1 MAKYKVGDE
10 LIIVSDPNKEADKLK
25 ELTTLSVDG
34 DFAQISWGIKILEVE
49 YDEFLPEIINNVIQT
64 NSREVTTISKYAS
77 SRIYG

>member
-1 MAKYKVGDE
+1 MDVRTGIYSNNIFNPSLPVAPTNTN
-10 LIIVSDPNKEADKLK
+10 LI
-25 ELTTLSVDG
+25 
-34 DFAQISWGIKILEVE
+34 ILEVK